1 MTAQV
6 LAFPPRAPRAMPID
20 MAARVATNAADLA
33 AWQRTPGGRLVGALN
48 TLKAIGYEHTADRCY
63 AVYRQSLCQPSQVN
77 PAAVG
82 EALTELLSIPQED
95 AMPRLAVADGCRAL
109 ADMLAEPQTQGAA

>member
-1 MTAQV
+1 
-6 LAFPPRAPRAMPID
+6 MPID

-48 TLKAIGYEHTADRCY
+48 TLKAVGYEHTADRVY
-63 AVYRQSLCQPSQVN
+63 ATYLRSLTRPDGRDV
-77 PAAVG
+77 PLIG

-95 AMPRLAVADGCRAL
+95 AMPRLAVADACRAL
-109 ADMLAEPQTQGAA
+109 ADMLAEPLTQGAA